1 MPFFTGEHETTI
13 GAKRRL
19 AISSALRDEQL
30 SVDGQQF
37 YLVLGPDKHL
47 WLYPDEYYRKLA
59 ASMKRSL
66 LPSRQTKKLS
76 LFFAMA
82 RLLKPD
88 AQGRVVLPEKSL
100 QRASLENV
108 QDVTLVGEQDHI
120 ELWPSEEWERY
131 LEENMPSYEETLY
144 EAAQVLED
152 QRSAGGND
160 VPDK

>member
-1 MPFFTGEHETTI
+1 MPFFTGEHESKI

-19 AISSALRDEQL
+19 AISSALREDVLPE
-30 SVDGQQF
+30 DGQKF

-66 LPSRQTKKLS
+66 LPNQQARKLS

-88 AQGRVVLPEKSL
+88 SQGRMILPEKSI
-100 QRASLENV
+100 QRAGLHNTEA
-108 QDVTLVGEQDHI
+108 VTLVGERDHI
-120 ELWPSEEWERY
+120 EIWPAEEWESY
-131 LEENMPSYEETLY
+131 VEENIRDYGDTLY
-144 EAAQVLED
+144 EAAQALDAE
-152 QRSAGGND
+152 GGTD
-160 VPDK
+160 AS